1 LTLLAPPRAVED
13 PQFAL
18 SNQEPEDP
26 DRVPFNG
33 IERAIGGIASP
44 SVRRGGPRPL
54 RPDQLF
60 TSA

>member
-1 LTLLAPPRAVED
+1 LTLLALPGRSKFRK
-13 PQFAL
+13 FAL
-18 SNQEPEDP
+18 SNQEPEER

-33 IERAIGGIASP
+33 IEGAIGRTAWP
-44 SVRRGGPRPL
+44 SVRRGGPWPL